1 MLTKYDKKIDDI
13 RNKISTLL
21 ETITVANELSLEA
34 YQANDDAKFKEVQ
47 SRLDKVGMIGDSID
61 NEIIKTFALFGPEA
75 KELRF
80 LVAYLKMTNEI
91 VSIGDGVK
99 KYARRMKEHAQSN
112 CNLEPLKSS
121 IVLLH
126 KSTINALKYILDC
139 FNANDECNFEDN
151 YRKVLIE
158 ESMNDDLFSVLEKE
172 IFSQIIDEKELAIE
186 YVKVL
191 GSLRK
196 LERSCDRSVNIANL
210 MMYAQKGGEISSFNL

>member
-21 ETITVANELSLEA
+21 ETITVANELCLEA
-34 YQANDDAKFKEVQ
+34 YQENDTAKFKEVQ
-47 SRLDKVGMIGDSID
+47 NKLDKVGLIDDTID

-91 VSIGDGVK
+91 VSIGEGVK
-99 KYARRMKEHAQSN
+99 KYARRMKDHAQSD

-172 IFSQIIDEKELAIE
+172 IFSQIIDERELAIE

-210 MMYAQKGGEISSFNL
+210 MMYAQKGGEISSF

>member
-1 MLTKYDKKIDDI
+1 MTTKYDKKIEDI
-13 RNKISTLL
+13 RQKISTLL
-21 ETITVANELSLEA
+21 SNIVTANELSLEA
-34 YQANDDAKFKEVQ
+34 FQEADTAKFKEVQ
-47 SRLDKVGMIGDSID
+47 TILDKVEMHGDAID
-61 NEIIKTFALFGPEA
+61 NEIIKTFALYGPEA

-91 VSIGDGVK
+91 VRIGEGVK
-99 KYARRMKEHAQSN
+99 KYARSMNGHAKSD
-112 CNLEPLKSS
+112 CNLEPLKST

-126 KSTINALKYILDC
+126 KSSINALNYILEC
-139 FNANDECNFEDN
+139 FKQHDECNFEDN
-151 YRKVLIE
+151 YRKILVE

-196 LERSCDRSVNIANL
+196 LERSCDRSVTIANL
-210 MMYAQKGGEISSFNL
+210 MRYAQEGGEIGRFH

>member
-1 MLTKYDKKIDDI
+1 MITKYDKKIDDI
-13 RNKISTLL
+13 REKISTLL
-21 ETITVANELSLEA
+21 ESITVANELSLEA
-34 YQANDDAKFKEVQ
+34 YQNGDDVKFKDVQ
-47 SRLDKVGMIGDSID
+47 SRLDKVGMIGDSVD

-91 VSIGDGVK
+91 VRIGEGVK
-99 KYARRMKEHAQSN
+99 KYARRMREHSQSD
-112 CNLEPLKSS
+112 CDLEALKPS

-139 FNANDECNFEDN
+139 FNENDECNFEDN

-172 IFSQIIDEKELAIE
+172 IFNQIIDEKELAIE

-210 MMYAQKGGEISSFNL
+210 MMYAQKGGEISSF